1 MPNDSPIPHCRLC
14 RAPLGVN
21 EHSRQL
27 CAVCDEYAQQVALR
41 SDRQFDR
48 IVGELQNGPMFLS
61 ASRNLH

>member
-1 MPNDSPIPHCRLC
+1 MQTDSPLPQCRLC

-21 EHSRQL
+21 GQDRQL
-27 CAVCDEYAQQVALR
+27 CAVCDEYAQQVAIR

-48 IVGELQNGPMFLS
+48 IIGELQNEPLFLT